1 MYCSNAWLRKRPKP
15 SRHPPLQGIV
25 GSCGERIRTHFLELS
40 DVIAGTEGA
49 VTRALKHQDTSSYV
63 ILHLR
68 QNLRKAAPHGFVDGV
83 QPGRIFECE
92 PSNAPIDCQM
102 QHLHNSMLGSV
113 LRRDLERR
121 TISAFDYLEMTA
133 DGTDR
138 PGFRDR
144 RRSCFWGTLATH

>member
-15 SRHPPLQGIV
+15 SRHLPLQGIV
-25 GSCGERIRTHFLELS
+25 GSCGERISTHFLELS
-40 DVIAGTEGA
+40 DIIAGTEGA
-49 VTRALKHQDTSSYV
+49 VTRALTHQDTNRYV

-113 LRRDLERR
+113 LRRDLMLQW
-121 TISAFDYLEMTA
+121 A
-133 DGTDR
+133 R
-138 PGFRDR
+138 PQRAG
-144 RRSCFWGTLATH
+144 L